1 MKCPLAEKGCGGCR
15 ELTRM
20 YGDVLHEKDAAFRA
34 LFPDALP
41 ILGMAEPR
49 AYRNKVLR
57 TFANGKSGL
66 YHGIYRAGTHQV
78 ISVRRC
84 LMENERANEIA
95 NIALSLQ
102 GFRPIGRISI
112 AAFCATC
119 RCAARI
125 APVRRW

>member
-20 YGDVLHEKDAAFRA
+20 YGDVLHEKDAPFRA

-84 LMENERANEIA
+84 LMENER
-95 NIALSLQ
+95 SY
-102 GFRPIGRISI
+102 
-112 AAFCATC
+112 
-119 RCAARI
+119 
-125 APVRRW
+125 

>member
-1 MKCPLAEKGCGGCR
+1 
-15 ELTRM
+15 M
-20 YGDVLHEKDAAFRA
+20 YGDVLHEKDAPFRA

-84 LMENERANEIA
+84 LMKTSAPTKLPISPCLCWLR
-95 NIALSLQ
+95 Q
-102 GFRPIGRISI
+102 GFRPIGRIFT
-112 AAFCATC
+112 AAFCGTC
-119 RCAARI
+119 RCAART